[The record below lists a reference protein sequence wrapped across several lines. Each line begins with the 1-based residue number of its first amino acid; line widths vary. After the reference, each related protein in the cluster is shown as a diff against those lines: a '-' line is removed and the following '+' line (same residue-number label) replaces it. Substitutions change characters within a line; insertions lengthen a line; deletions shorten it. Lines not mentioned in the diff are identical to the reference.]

1 MKTMKDNNG
10 KTGAQ
15 VACYV
20 TNSESAWFKI
30 LGIENDK
37 EGTIIK
43 TDTEN

>member
-1 MKTMKDNNG
+1 MKDNNG

-15 VACYV
+15 VPCCV
-20 TNSESAWFKI
+20 TNSESEWFEI

-43 TDTEN
+43 TETEN